1 MPRRRR
7 VPIVVGI
14 DAGFTATGLVAVKLH
29 PDRLAVVAVE
39 VVRTQPSGRKRG
51 VRVADDDAERA
62 TTLFDGVREFLG
74 GAAAAGAVV
83 ELPTGGARG
92 ARANRTMGIATA
104 AVCAAVRGA
113 DVPVEWVTPRAVK
126 VAAGGRPAASKAEV
140 AAGARLGLYW
150 DEVLAQMGDMPI
162 SVAEHVWDAAG
173 AVLAAQGGTLIGAL
187 RRRSAG

>member
-1 MPRRRR
+1 MPRRRS

-14 DAGFTATGLVAVKLH
+14 DAGYAATGMVAVRLH
-29 PDRLAVVAVE
+29 PDRLEVVAVE

-62 TTLFDGVREFLG
+62 TALFVGVREFLRITE
-74 GAAAAGAVV
+74 ADGAVV
-83 ELPTGGARG
+83 ELPTGGAQG
-92 ARANRTMGIATA
+92 ARANRAMGMATA
-104 AVCAAVRGA
+104 AVCAAVHAA

-126 VAAGGRPAASKAEV
+126 VAAGGHAAASKAQV
-140 AAGARLGLYW
+140 ANGARLLLDWRAVQGNALF
-150 DEVLAQMGDMPI
+150 EVV

-187 RRRSAG
+187 RRQSAG